1 MEHDPRLLVKDKS
14 GNTPLHYAAERYP
27 EILDS
32 FLKKAKELGTT
43 IVYYVNNENKY

>member
-32 FLKKAKELGTT
+32 FLKKAKELGT
-43 IVYYVNNENKY
+43 YHCLLC